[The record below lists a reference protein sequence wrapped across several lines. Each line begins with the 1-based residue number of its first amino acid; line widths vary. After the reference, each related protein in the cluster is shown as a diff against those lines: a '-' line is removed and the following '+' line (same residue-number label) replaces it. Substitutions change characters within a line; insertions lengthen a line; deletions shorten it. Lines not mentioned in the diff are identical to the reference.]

1 MSPARRIPQVLLL
14 IETSR
19 AYGRGLV
26 EGIARYAEENGP
38 WSMFFE
44 ERGLADPLPRWLN
57 KWRGDGIIARTPRKA
72 DIHKITAMRLPIVEL
87 FAGPK
92 AGIPRVYQDEDAVG
106 RLAAEHFVS
115 CGLRNF
121 AFFATDHAEWIDER
135 RCAFERVLQE
145 NGHACQPS
153 PFITPNGSI
162 RGSSRQFDDR
172 SVIRWLRKLPQPCGV
187 FCASDFYAMQLIRAC
202 RTGGILVPEQIAILG
217 VDNDPVFCGTSFPRL
232 SSIDLGSPRIGYR
245 AAALLDRLMSGKAA
259 PPEGVCVEPLQ
270 LIARESTD
278 ILAVEDAEMAL
289 AARMIREQACQR
301 LRVSQVATALGLS
314 LRVFEQRFRIAM
326 HRSPK
331 EAIIRVR
338 LERAKLL
345 LATTNLAVAIVAKK
359 SGFGSQ
365 EYFARLFHRRT
376 GMTPRAFR
384 NERRMPV
391 KGVHLG

>member
-1 MSPARRIPQVLLL
+1 MSPSRRIPQVLLL

-44 ERGLADPLPRWLN
+44 ERGLTDPLPRWLG

-72 DIHKITAMRLPIVEL
+72 DIQKITAMRLPVVEL
-87 FAGPK
+87 FAGPQ
-92 AGIPRVYQDEDAVG
+92 AGIPRVYQNENAVG
-106 RLAAEHFVS
+106 RLAAEHFIG

-121 AFFATDHAEWIDER
+121 AFFATDRADWIDGR
-135 RCAFERVLQE
+135 RRAFERVLDE
-145 NGHACQPS
+145 HGHACPPPQ
-153 PFITPNGSI
+153 FAAPNGSV
-162 RGSSRQFDDR
+162 RGSPRQFDDR

-187 FCASDFYAMQLIRAC
+187 FCTSDFYAMQLIRAC

-232 SSIDLGSPRIGYR
+232 SSIDLGSPRIGYE
-245 AAALLDRLMSGKAA
+245 AAALLDRMMAGKAA

-278 ILAVEDAEMAL
+278 ISAVEDADMGL
-289 AARMIREQACQR
+289 AARMIREQACDR
-301 LRVSQVATALGLS
+301 LRVTQVASTLGIS
-314 LRVFEQRFRIAM
+314 LRVFEQRFRSAM

-331 EAIIRVR
+331 EAILRVR

-345 LATTNLAVAIVAKK
+345 LSTTNLAIAIVAKK

-376 GMTPRAFR
+376 GMTPRRFR
-384 NERRMPV
+384 NERRVPAKSSNV
-391 KGVHLG
+391 R